1 MNIKSLAALA
11 LLCVGLSACGSSV
24 ARPDVVTALAD
35 PNQKLAVVT
44 VSCTAGP
51 DVKMDPGTLERIKTG
66 LLYELEHAKPTSL
79 MATANPDARPI
90 SLKVNFTAYDEG
102 NAAARMMLMGL
113 GQMHIDGDIEIAD
126 ASGNTIGV
134 YKIAKQF
141 ALGGI
146 VGGTT
151 SITDVEGGFENSVV
165 ELVRDPSKTASS
177 SRDKPKKKPR
187 PL

>member
-35 PNQKLAVVT
+35 PNQKLAVVDVT
-44 VSCTAGP
+44 CTAGSAT
-51 DVKMDPGTLERIKTG
+51 KIDPVTLDRIKTG
-66 LLYELEHAKPTSL
+66 ILNELEHAKPVSL
-79 MATANPDARPI
+79 MANANPDARPI
-90 SLKVNFTAYDEG
+90 SLKVNLTSYEEG
-102 NAAARMMLMGL
+102 NAAARLMLMGL
-113 GQMHIDGDIEIAD
+113 GQMHIDSDIEIVD
-126 ASGNTIGV
+126 ASGNTIGA

-141 ALGGI
+141 ALGGV
-146 VGGTT
+146 VGAST
-151 SITDVEGGFENSVV
+151 SIKYVESGFESSVD

-177 SRDKPKKKPR
+177 PRDKPKKKLK